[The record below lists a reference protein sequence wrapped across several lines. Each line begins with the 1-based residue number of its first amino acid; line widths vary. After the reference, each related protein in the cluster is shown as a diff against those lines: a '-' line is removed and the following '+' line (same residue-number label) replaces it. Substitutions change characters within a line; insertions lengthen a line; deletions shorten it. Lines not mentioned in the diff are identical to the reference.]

1 MGVVAV
7 ELRDGVE
14 DPPDDL
20 VPVVIGFLDDLRERD
35 LVS

>member
-1 MGVVAV
+1 MDVVAV
-7 ELRDGVE
+7 DLRDGVE

-20 VPVVIGFLDDLRERD
+20 VAIVIAFLDDLRERD